1 MPGCQRQPAVLY
13 CIWNSG
19 IFCVP
24 APGFA
29 GQSGFGM
36 RSKRRAGEGSIVG
49 RWIDR
54 KGRIGGLIHWLDLL
68 LFLAALAVIVR
79 AVISSLPPAGPKDTG
94 IIRFEVRAPDLP
106 EKQVENIGVG
116 QWVQDAR
123 SGAYLGKI
131 IRKDVIPARDY
142 LPVAGEYQLL
152 SHPEKKEMILLIE
165 RWGTVREREGIY
177 LGKEVI
183 RAGEERTFQTLYA
196 VFQGRIDRIF
206 VDE

>member
-1 MPGCQRQPAVLY
+1 M
-13 CIWNSG
+13 
-19 IFCVP
+19 
-24 APGFA
+24 
-29 GQSGFGM
+29 
-36 RSKRRAGEGSIVG
+36 G

-54 KGRIGGLIHWLDLL
+54 KGRIGGLVHWLDLL

-79 AVISSLPPAGPKDTG
+79 TVVSSLSPAGPRETRL
-94 IIRFEVRAPDLP
+94 IRFEVRAPALP
-106 EKQVENIGVG
+106 EQQVENIGVG

-131 IRKDVIPARDY
+131 TRKEVIPARDY
-142 LPVAGEYQLL
+142 LPVAGEYRLL
-152 SHPEKKEMILLIE
+152 THPEKKDLILLIE
-165 RWGTVREREGIY
+165 RRGTVREREGIY

-206 VDE
+206 VGD